1 MEKWMDG
8 LKAGD
13 EVIVSRG
20 HGAGSNEIE
29 VVTKATKTMIVV
41 GSARFSRKTGRMI
54 GPSGWGSVRI
64 GECTQEAKDEIARN
78 KEEGVAKYR
87 LGELYD
93 RRNHLSDAEMDW
105 LITAMRQIE
114 VVSDAE
120 DE

>member
-1 MEKWMDG
+1 MGKWMDE

-20 HGAGSNEIE
+20 YGAGSDSVEII
-29 VVTKATKTMIVV
+29 TRATKTMIVV
-41 GSARFSRKTGRMI
+41 GQTRFSRKTGRMV
-54 GPSGWGSVRI
+54 GPSGWSSVRI
-64 GECTQEAKDEIARN
+64 GECTEEAKTEIARN

-105 LITAMRQIE
+105 LIAAMREIE
-114 VVSDAE
+114 VISDAE
-120 DE
+120 GE